1 MRWRLRLVA
10 ARRSGRRPGRIGGR
24 GDRGGCARPPRTGRR
39 RARRRS
45 AVPGDRGYRRP
56 AAEREPAVRL
66 RGDVHAVRGLAL
78 VKVSQEFNAA
88 QCTQSGSSATCT
100 GNVIGG
106 DKYAD
111 SYRLDLR
118 AARAGTYSVRNVV
131 RIVGQADAD
140 PSNNDADLAVVVG
153 EAPLAVSGFRLSPS
167 PPRAGRA
174 LQATLLL
181 ARGGVP
187 ARPARVVCAAKVAGK
202 AITGRPVRLA
212 NGGRCLWSLRASAK
226 GKRLAGSI
234 AATAG
239 GKTFTRR
246 FAANVR

>member
-1 MRWRLRLVA
+1 MA
-10 ARRSGRRPGRIGGR
+10 F
-24 GDRGGCARPPRTGRR
+24 
-39 RARRRS
+39 
-45 AVPGDRGYRRP
+45 
-56 AAEREPAVRL
+56 
-66 RGDVHAVRGLAL
+66 

-88 QCTQSGSSATCT
+88 QCTQSGLSASCT

-118 AARAGTYSVRNVV
+118 ATRAGSYTVRSSV
-131 RIVGQADAD
+131 RIVGEADAD
-140 PSNNDADLAVVVG
+140 PSDNEAELAVVVS

-174 LQATLLL
+174 VQATLLL

-187 ARPARVVCAAKVAGK
+187 ARPERVVCAAKVAGK

-212 NGGRCLWSLRASAK
+212 NGARCLWSLRPSAK
-226 GKRLAGSI
+226 GQRLAGSI